1 VADEGTA
8 VAGRGSVVVTGA
20 SRGLGLATAAHLH
33 RRGWTVVCAVRTP
46 DVAFERLREATGA
59 TAGDPRL
66 IAVRLDLDDPASIE
80 SAARDITGAVGAPDA
95 VVHNAGVAGVGCV
108 EEMPMDV
115 GAQIFSTN
123 YFGPVRLTRE
133 LLPGLRAAGRGRI
146 VVVSSQGGVRG
157 MPGISAYSAAK
168 GALERWAEAL
178 AHEVA
183 PFGLGVTVLVTGTF
197 RTDILEL
204 TPRYTEPGG
213 PYAGHH
219 EGLDRVGKV
228 VLRMAAPPERFGPA
242 VARAVADRAPFV
254 RRAVGFD
261 ARLLVLGNR
270 LLPTS
275 MFQRVA
281 ARALGLPRPGS
292 LRGDPADPVLPAATS
307 LPDGSD
313 GEGTRG

>member
-1 VADEGTA
+1 MAE
-8 VAGRGSVVVTGA
+8 RPRPGSVVVTGA

-33 RRGWTVVCAVRTP
+33 RTGWTVVGAVRTP
-46 DVAFERLREATGA
+46 DAALERLRDATGA
-59 TAGDPRL
+59 PACDPRL

-80 SAARDITGAVGAPDA
+80 SAARDITAAVGAPDA

-183 PFGLGVTVLVTGTF
+183 PFGLGVTVLVAGTF

-219 EGLDRVGKV
+219 EGLDRVGNV
-228 VLRMAAPPERFGPA
+228 ITRVAAPPERFGPA
-242 VARAVADRAPFV
+242 VARALADRAPFV

-261 ARLLVLGNR
+261 ARLLVVGNR
-270 LLPTS
+270 LLPTRL
-275 MFQRVA
+275 FQRVA

-292 LRGDPADPVLPAATS
+292 LRGDAAVPARPAAAS

-313 GEGTRG
+313 GGGTRG